1 MDMRKKCILQRL
13 ELRLPRGKMR
23 TVSTIRVGKETDYKM
38 QNDSEKSL
46 LFEPGTQAFNLNSKT
61 VGHNLKS
68 INR

>member
-1 MDMRKKCILQRL
+1 
-13 ELRLPRGKMR
+13 MR